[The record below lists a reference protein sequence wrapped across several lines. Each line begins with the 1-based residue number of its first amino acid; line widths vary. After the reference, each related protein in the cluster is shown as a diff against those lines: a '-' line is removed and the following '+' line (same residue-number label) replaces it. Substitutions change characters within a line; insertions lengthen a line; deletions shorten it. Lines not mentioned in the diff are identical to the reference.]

1 MKGREGVALGVE
13 STKTITEGGHAAKWL
28 GIQTGT
34 YNMEEEWVFPVCSLP
49 LRTIQSIRKTKTCL
63 SMSTEHRSRLSIST
77 IYIKPKNAKQ
87 KVKCDQKDVQVDD
100 FS

>member
-34 YNMEEEWVFPVCSLP
+34 
-49 LRTIQSIRKTKTCL
+49 
-63 SMSTEHRSRLSIST
+63 
-77 IYIKPKNAKQ
+77 
-87 KVKCDQKDVQVDD
+87 
-100 FS
+100 

>member
-1 MKGREGVALGVE
+1 MKGRESVALGVE
-13 STKTITEGGHAAKWL
+13 STKTVTEGEHAAKWL
-28 GIQTGT
+28 GIQTEM
-34 YNMEEEWVFPVCSLP
+34 YNMEEEWVFPVFSLP
-49 LRTIQSIRKTKTCL
+49 LRNIQSIRKTKTCR
-63 SMSTEHRSRLSIST
+63 SMSTEHGSRLSICM